1 MRACTRA
8 RMYSSPFM
16 AVVVVEGMDGAN
28 SGTDTPTPA
37 PYATYN
43 LGWLRYARN
52 ARHAMLYWA
61 ASRREPHLT

>member
-1 MRACTRA
+1 
-8 RMYSSPFM
+8 M

-43 LGWLRYARN
+43 LGWLRYAR
-52 ARHAMLYWA
+52 HAMLYWA